1 MGVESIEGRKVDLLA
16 SLLESLVMTGVY
28 NSLEEAV
35 ETLALTQVEK
45 DISKYRRK
53 IATLEKKYGM
63 SFEEFTEHIRGR
75 ATMQK
80 EIDWEEWNDARLM
93 LEVRERNRQE
103 LKARAASHN

>member
-53 IATLEKKYGM
+53 IATLEKKTG
-63 SFEEFTEHIRGR
+63 
-75 ATMQK
+75 
-80 EIDWEEWNDARLM
+80 
-93 LEVRERNRQE
+93 
-103 LKARAASHN
+103 